1 VVTQHSLGSTHTQCV
16 LWEGGGQQK
25 RGDGGYQAAQ
35 GTASVPSPPLLPP
48 LRGPVQYISELAL
61 GMYNKW
67 TELRTVRAEQQ
78 WTSTA
83 LRLSLVRV
91 DREEAAGVEE
101 HHIRRAG
108 HLLDSVSG
116 G

>member
-1 VVTQHSLGSTHTQCV
+1 MHPCV
-16 LWEGGGQQK
+16 L
-25 RGDGGYQAAQ
+25 
-35 GTASVPSPPLLPP
+35 SPSPLW
-48 LRGPVQYISELAL
+48 RQYISELAL

-67 TELRTVRAEQQ
+67 TELRVVRGEQQ

-91 DREEAAGVEE
+91 DRDGPAGVEE

-108 HLLDSVSG
+108 NLLDTVRVG
-116 G
+116 GCGRRVPQGVVWL